1 MRRWNF
7 HKGGFILK
15 KKSFQTLAFS
25 FILAVILAACSSN
38 STSKPATTA
47 GGNADKK
54 IEYPTRQIELVVPFA
69 AGGGVDLAARTVA
82 DYLSKEWGKPIV
94 VTNKPGGGGIIGAQY
109 ALKEARPDGYTV
121 LVNNNSSTTM
131 YEAGNSNPTLTI
143 EDNIFAARVAQGSLA
158 FGVKADAE
166 WKDLKEFSDWV
177 KKNPEKLTWASVGP
191 AGFSAFGVAEWLKTI
206 GVDFKKTS
214 MVSSE
219 GASDSTAKVAGG
231 HVVLAV
237 HTVGE
242 MAALT
247 EAGKLK
253 LLAVSSEE
261 RSPLFPDVPTTK
273 ELGFDNLTVK
283 WWTGLSFA
291 PGTPDEIVKK
301 WDEAVAKMQ
310 KDEAFIGELEKIKLE
325 PAYLN
330 SADFSKSV
338 KNEKDRFTKLAEEA
352 GIRK

>member
-1 MRRWNF
+1 
-7 HKGGFILK
+7 LK
-15 KKSFQTLAFS
+15 KTYFQTLVFS

-38 STSKPATTA
+38 STSKPAST
-47 GGNADKK
+47 GGEDAKK
-54 IEYPTRQIELVVPFA
+54 IDYPTRQIELVVPFA
-69 AGGGVDLAARTVA
+69 AGGGVDLAARAVA
-82 DYLSKEWGKPIV
+82 DYLSKEWSEPIV

-109 ALKEARPDGYTV
+109 ALKEAKPDGYTV

-143 EDNIFAARVAQGSLA
+143 DDNKFASRVAQGSLA

-166 WKDLKEFSDWV
+166 WKDLKEFSEWV
-177 KKNPEKLTWASVGP
+177 RKNPDKLTWASVGP
-191 AGFSAFGVAEWLKTI
+191 AGFSAFGVAEWLKSI
-206 GVDFKKTS
+206 DVDFKKTS

-273 ELGFDNLTVK
+273 ELEFDNLTVK

-291 PGTPDEIVKK
+291 PGTPGEIVKK

-310 KDEAFIGELEKIKLE
+310 KDEAFIAELEKIKLE

-330 SADFSKSV
+330 SADFAKSV
-338 KNEKDRFTKLAEEA
+338 KDERDRFTKLAEEA